1 MPGKPAQCEHIK
13 SNGVRCGSPALRGR
27 RFCYFHY
34 NLVGPRINVL
44 PLLEDGNAIQLE
56 LGEIIRS
63 LVDERIDT
71 KRAALVL
78 YALQIASL
86 NLRNVNFEPGPR
98 KVVLE
103 SSFDMQCLSKPPQP
117 ATAERSKDAQAL
129 SPRTRSDV

>member
-1 MPGKPAQCEHIK
+1 MPGKPVRCEHVK
-13 SNGVRCGSPALRGR
+13 SNGVRCGSPALRGQT
-27 RFCYFHY
+27 FCYFHN
-34 NLVGPRINVL
+34 NLSGPRVNVF

-56 LGEIIRS
+56 LGEIIRA

-71 KRAALVL
+71 KRASLVL

-103 SSFDMQCLSKPPQP
+103 PPLELQWLGKPPQA
-117 ATAERSKDAQAL
+117 ATAEPAKADRAL
-129 SPRTRSDV
+129 SPRTGSDV